1 MKKKRLN
8 YFDEFL
14 KEVDYS
20 IECSNLLLK
29 NLKQFDKKNMQE
41 NIEEMHRLEHEADRA
56 KHEMM
61 DFLLKDFLPPIERE
75 DITNIAHRIDNVT
88 DYIEEVLIN
97 LDICNVD
104 SIEEDSIK
112 CAELLVE
119 CCNNVKE
126 LLNEFEDFKK
136 SKAIRDKIVEINKLE
151 GDGDHLYAECMKK
164 LYSEKRNAIDII
176 IWTKIYNCFEKC
188 FDACES
194 IADYVETVIMKNS

>member
-41 NIEEMHRLEHEADRA
+41 NIEEMHRLEHEADKS

-75 DITNIAHRIDNVT
+75 DIINISHRIDNVT
-88 DYIEEVLIN
+88 DFTEEILIN
-97 LDICNVD
+97 LDIFNVEN
-104 SIEEDSIK
+104 IEEDAVR
-112 CAELLVE
+112 CAEFLVKCCDNLKILLG
-119 CCNNVKE
+119 
-126 LLNEFEDFKK
+126 EFENFKK
-136 SKAIRDKIVEINKLE
+136 SKNIRNEIIEINRLE
-151 GDGDHLYAECMKK
+151 GEGDKLYAECMKK